1 MKKIAFILYMLTLVV
16 CQSIAVPAHR
26 GTVRITQPDG
36 SQVTLQLHGDE
47 WLHFNTTTDGFS
59 VVKNQQGYYVYA
71 ELRDGKL
78 EPTTHV
84 AHDTEARETAEQTFL
99 AGVEKYLT
107 PEMSEKTA
115 KIREEVMQRQQQTLA
130 KRRATGNRAA
140 QYDYNNF
147 KGLVILVQFNDKS
160 FSRDDYATIAND
172 MINQENYTGYYN
184 TNGIKQTYTGSVRD
198 YFSDNSGGKFK
209 PEFDVY
215 GPYTIDYS
223 QYDANGTEGAAELI
237 YAAVN
242 AADND
247 INYKNYDRDND
258 GVVDMIYFVFA
269 GNGSNYGGNDERL
282 FWPHRSVVYN
292 PNATGWY
299 NWSVEK
305 DGVRLYDYASS
316 VELYGYTGYPSSV
329 TIDGIGTICHE
340 FSHVLGLPDF
350 YDTDYA
356 GSGGESNHPGI
367 WSLMAGGSYENIGRT
382 PVGYSLYERYSVGF
396 TDEPQKIEAEGSF
409 TLNPLY
415 SSQTGYRIDSPV
427 ANEFFLLE
435 NRQKNAFKWDA
446 YLPGSGML
454 VHRVDLTNTSV
465 WDNNTINCNPNH
477 NYYEVV
483 RAGGA
488 SDSFSNT
495 AADVFPGTRHVTSL
509 NNATTPA
516 NLKTWAGE
524 STQWGLKNITMNSSG
539 VITFDIEDT
548 YVLKSISL
556 PAAIET
562 FVGVSRTLTVTADPE
577 YAEYTLTWESD
588 NPNVASVSQNGV
600 VTGIS
605 AGACTI
611 TAKSNQ
617 GPSAS
622 CQVTVS
628 EAVQHSVADFKQQS
642 LGENLVLKL
651 TNAQVLFAYTDKNNV
666 QTAYLRDAT
675 GNIMLYNA
683 NLSIQTNDIL
693 NGTLYVKTGLSNNI
707 PQAVGLGDETNELGL
722 TITAGSAAE
731 PRAVRFE
738 NLTEAD
744 YCDLVVVKAV
754 KLKRDNGI
762 WAYSDNNSARIWA
775 GNFGVATGIKS
786 SDTFDGKYF
795 DVTAVYST
803 NVKDGQI
810 INELNVT
817 KAVEQVEGPTA
828 INAVRMDDKKESQ
841 QCHNLQGQRVDD
853 NYKGLVIKNGRKVI
867 KR

>member
-1 MKKIAFILYMLTLVV
+1 MLALVIGK
-16 CQSIAVPAHR
+16 SIAVPAYR
-26 GTVRITQPDG
+26 GTVKITQPDG

-47 WLHFNTTTDGFS
+47 WSHFSTTTDGFS

-78 EPTTHV
+78 EPTAQI
-84 AHDTEARETAEQTFL
+84 AHDAETRETAEQTFL
-99 AGVEKYLT
+99 ARVEKYQA

-115 KIREEVMQRQQQTLA
+115 MMREKVIKRQQQTLE
-130 KRRATGNRAA
+130 KRRAAGARAA

-160 FSRDDYATIAND
+160 FSRDDYADLAND
-172 MINQENYTGYYN
+172 MFNQENYTGYYD
-184 TNGIKQTYTGSVRD
+184 TNGKKQTYTGSVRD

-223 QYDANGTEGAAELI
+223 QYEANGTENAASLI

-247 INYKNYDRDND
+247 INYENYDRDSD
-258 GVVDMIYFVFA
+258 GTVDMIYFIFA
-269 GNGSNYGGNDERL
+269 GNGANYGGNDERL
-282 FWPHRSVVYN
+282 YWPHRSVIYN
-292 PNATGWY
+292 PNATSWN
-299 NWSVEK
+299 NWQVRK
-305 DGVRLYDYASS
+305 DGVALGDYASS
-316 VELYGYTGYPSSV
+316 VELYGYTSYPISI

-350 YDTDYA
+350 YDTDY
-356 GSGGESNHPGI
+356 GQSGGESNHPGL
-367 WSLMAGGSYENIGRT
+367 WSIMAGGSYENTGRT

-415 SSQTGYRIDSPV
+415 TSQTGYRIDSPV

-465 WDNNTINCNPNH
+465 WNYNTINCNPKH
-477 NYYEVV
+477 NYYEVI
-483 RAGGA
+483 RAGGN
-488 SDSFSNT
+488 SYSNT
-495 AADVFPGTRHVTSL
+495 AADVFPGTSHVTSL
-509 NNATTPA
+509 NNATSPA
-516 NLKTWAGE
+516 NLKSWSGE
-524 STQWGLKNITMNSSG
+524 STKWGLKNITMSG
-539 VITFDIEDT
+539 SGIVTFDIENT

-556 PAAIET
+556 PATVET
-562 FVGVSRTLTVTADPE
+562 FVGGSITLTPTADPE

-588 NPNVASVSQNGV
+588 NPSVATVSEKGV
-600 VTGIS
+600 VTGI
-605 AGACTI
+605 GVGTCTI
-611 TAKSNQ
+611 TAKSDQ

-628 EAVQHSVADFKQQS
+628 EAVLYSVSDFKQQPV
-642 LGENLVLKL
+642 GENFLLEL
-651 TNAQVLFAYTDKNNV
+651 TNAQVLFAYKDKNNV

-683 NLSIQTNDIL
+683 NLPIETNDIL

-738 NLTEAD
+738 DLTEAD

-762 WAYSDNNSARIWA
+762 WAYSDDNSARIWA
-775 GNFGVATGIKS
+775 GNFGVSAGIKS
-786 SDTFDGKYF
+786 SDTFDGKYY

-803 NVKDGQI
+803 DVKDGQI

-817 KAVEQVEGPTA
+817 KAVEQVSAPSA
-828 INAVRMDDKKESQ
+828 INAARMDNGKKESQ
-841 QCHNLQGQRVDD
+841 QGYNLQGQRVDD
-853 NYKGLVIKNGRKVI
+853 NYKGLVIKNRKKIIV
-867 KR
+867 K

>member
-16 CQSIAVPAHR
+16 CQSIAVPAYR
-26 GTVRITQPDG
+26 GAVKITQPDG

-47 WLHFNTTTDGFS
+47 WLHFSTTSDGFS

-71 ELRDGKL
+71 ALRDGKL
-78 EPTTHV
+78 EPTTQV
-84 AHDTEARETAEQTFL
+84 AHDAEARGTAEQTFL

-107 PEMSEKTA
+107 PEMSEQTA
-115 KIREEVMQRQQQTLA
+115 KMKEEMVQRQQQTLA
-130 KRRATGNRAA
+130 KRRAAGSRAA

-147 KGLVILVQFNDKS
+147 KGLVILVEFNDKT

-172 MINQENYTGYYN
+172 MFNQENYTGYYD
-184 TNGIKQTYTGSVRD
+184 TNGVKQTYTGSVRD

-209 PEFDVY
+209 PQFDIY
-215 GPYTIDYS
+215 GPYTINYS
-223 QYDANGTEGAAELI
+223 QYDAKGLDNSAQLV

-242 AADND
+242 AADAD

-269 GNGSNYGGNDERL
+269 GNGANYTGNDSRL
-282 FWPHRSVVYN
+282 YWPHRSVVYN
-292 PNATGWY
+292 PSNYYWVY
-299 NWSVEK
+299 K
-305 DGVRLYDYASS
+305 DGVRLNDYASS
-316 VELYGYTGYPSSV
+316 VELYGYTAQPSSV

-350 YDTDYA
+350 YDTDYEK
-356 GSGGESNHPGI
+356 SGGESNHPGL
-367 WSLMAGGSYENIGRT
+367 WSVMAGGSYENIGRT

-415 SSQTGYRIDSPV
+415 SSQTGYRIDSSV
-427 ANEFFLLE
+427 DNEFFLLE

-454 VHRVDLTNTSV
+454 VHRVDRTNTSV
-465 WDNNTINCNPNH
+465 WDGNTINCSPSH

-483 RAGGA
+483 RAGG
-488 SDSFSNT
+488 DSYGYAT
-495 AADVFPGTRHVTSL
+495 AADLFPGTRHVTSL
-509 NNATTPA
+509 NNATSPA

-524 STQWGLKNITMNSSG
+524 STQWGLKNIAMSSSG
-539 VITFDIEDT
+539 IITFNVEDT
-548 YVLKSISL
+548 YVLKSLTL
-556 PAAIET
+556 PATIET
-562 FVGVSRTLTVTADPE
+562 FVGVSMTLTAVPDPE

-588 NPNVASVSQNGV
+588 KPSVAMVSQTGV
-600 VTGIS
+600 VTGV
-605 AGACTI
+605 GVGTCTI

-622 CQVTVS
+622 CQVTVT
-628 EAVQHSVADFKQQS
+628 EATQHSVADFKQQPVD
-642 LGENLVLKL
+642 EKLVLKL

-693 NGTLYVKTGLSNNI
+693 NGILYVKTGESNNV
-707 PQAVGLGDETNELGL
+707 PQAIGLGEETNDLGL
-722 TITAGSAAE
+722 TVTAGSAAT
-731 PRAVRFE
+731 PRAVKFE

-754 KLKRDNGI
+754 KLKRENGI

-775 GNFGVATGIKS
+775 GNFGVSAGIKS
-786 SDTFDGKYF
+786 SDNLDGKYY

-803 NVKDGQI
+803 NVKDGQV

-817 KAVEQVEGPTA
+817 KAVEEVEDPTA
-828 INAVRMDDKKESQ
+828 INAIRMDNGKEGEQ
-841 QCHNLQGQRVDD
+841 GYNLQGQPVDD
-853 NYKGLVIKNGRKVI
+853 NYKGLVIKNGKKI
-867 KR
+867 LKK